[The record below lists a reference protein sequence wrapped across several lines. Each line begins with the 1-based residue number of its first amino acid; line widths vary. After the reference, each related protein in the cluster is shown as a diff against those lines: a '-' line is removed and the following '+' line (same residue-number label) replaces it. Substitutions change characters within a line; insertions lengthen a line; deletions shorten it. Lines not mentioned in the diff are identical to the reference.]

1 MSSTT
6 NPDKRSSAEIEQE
19 VEQTRAGLTE
29 TLEELRDRAS
39 PGQLFE
45 QALDYAKTSGGA
57 EFTRNLGAAVRDN
70 PLPLLLIGAGI
81 GWMMLGQNNG
91 RSAPRRRTGAY
102 DAPYGAAY
110 SGTGWEDDEPGMLDR
125 AGDAVS
131 GAAGAV
137 RDAAG
142 AVRDSVTGAARSASD
157 AAGSAYRSVAGAAG
171 AAGERIGEAAGAA
184 RGSLRGRTNDASH
197 MASDYAH
204 RASGTASGYAH
215 DARDR
220 IGHWRDDAEST
231 AGWVLREQPLVL
243 GALGIA
249 LGAAVGA
256 LLPGT
261 ETEDRLMGETRD
273 DLAHQAGTLA
283 QEGYEKARDTVSG
296 QAGQARDAADS
307 AAGSAAGLA
316 GQARDAVRGAA
327 HTLADN
333 AKQALAET
341 PEPAKRP
348 EVTPPKPDTRP
359 ATGLG

>member
-6 NPDKRSSAEIEQE
+6 NPDKRSSAEIEHE
-19 VEQTRAGLTE
+19 VERTRAGLTE

-81 GWMMLGQNNG
+81 GWMMLGQGGSNG
-91 RSAPRRRTGAY
+91 RAAPRRRSGAY
-102 DAPYGAAY
+102 DAPYRDAY
-110 SGTGWEDDEPGMLDR
+110 PATGWERDEPGMYETGTDKPGMLDR
-125 AGDAVS
+125 AGDAV
-131 GAAGAV
+131 GDAAEAV
-137 RDAAG
+137 R
-142 AVRDSVTGAARSASD
+142 D
-157 AAGSAYRSVAGAAG
+157 AAGSAYRSVAGAVG
-171 AAGERIGEAAGAA
+171 AAGERIGEAAGSA
-184 RGSLRGRTNDASH
+184 RSSLRGGTGEASH
-197 MASDYAH
+197 MASDYAG
-204 RASGTASGYAH
+204 RASRAASGYSR

-220 IGHWRDDAEST
+220 IGHWADDAEST

-273 DLAHQAGTLA
+273 DLAHQAGAMA
-283 QEGYEKARDTVSG
+283 QEGYEKVRETASG
-296 QAGQARDAADS
+296 QAEQARETAS
-307 AAGSAAGLA
+307 GSAAGLA
-316 GQARDAVRGAA
+316 GQAREAVRDAA
-327 HTLADN
+327 QTLAAN
-333 AKQALAET
+333 AKEALAET
-341 PEPAKRP
+341 PEPANRP
-348 EVTPPKPDTRP
+348 EGTQPRPETRP

>member
-81 GWMMLGQNNG
+81 GWMMLSQGG
-91 RSAPRRRTGAY
+91 SRPALRRRSGAY
-102 DAPYGAAY
+102 DAPYGATY
-110 SGTGWEDDEPGMLDR
+110 PGTGWEREEPGMLDR
-125 AGDAVS
+125 AGEAVGDAVG
-131 GAAGAV
+131 GAADAV
-137 RDAAG
+137 R
-142 AVRDSVTGAARSASD
+142 GAARSATD
-157 AAGSAYRSVAGAAG
+157 AASSAYRSAAGAVG
-171 AAGERIGEAAGAA
+171 AAGERLGEAAGSA
-184 RGSLRGRTNDASH
+184 RNSLRGGSGQASH
-197 MASDYAH
+197 MASDYAD
-204 RASGTASGYAH
+204 RASRAASGYSH

-220 IGHWRDDAEST
+220 IGHWADEAEST

-261 ETEDRLMGETRD
+261 EAEDRMMGETRD
-273 DLAHQAGTLA
+273 ELAGKASALA

-296 QAGQARDAADS
+296 QADQARD

-316 GQARDAVRGAA
+316 GQAREAVRGAA
-327 HTLADN
+327 HSLAAN
-333 AKQALAET
+333 AKEALAET
-341 PEPAKRP
+341 PEPANEPRP
-348 EVTPPKPDTRP
+348 EGTPPRPETRP

>member
-6 NPDKRSSAEIEQE
+6 NPDKRSSAEIEHE

-45 QALDYAKTSGGA
+45 QALDYARTSGGA
-57 EFTRNLGAAVRDN
+57 EFTRNLGASVRDN

-81 GWMMLGQNNG
+81 GWMMLGQGGGHG
-91 RSAPRRRTGAY
+91 RAAPRRRTGAY
-102 DAPYGAAY
+102 DAPYGGAY
-110 SGTGWEDDEPGMLDR
+110 PGTGWEREEPGMLDR
-125 AGDAVS
+125 ASEAVGDAVG
-131 GAAGAV
+131 GAADAV
-137 RDAAG
+137 R
-142 AVRDSVTGAARSASD
+142 GAARSATD
-157 AAGSAYRSVAGAAG
+157 AAGSAYRSVSGAVG
-171 AAGERIGEAAGAA
+171 AAGERVGEAAGSA
-184 RGSLRGRTNDASH
+184 RSRLRGGSGQASH
-197 MASDYAH
+197 MASDYAD
-204 RASGTASGYAH
+204 RASRAASGYSR

-220 IGHWRDDAEST
+220 IGHWADDAEST

-261 ETEDRLMGETRD
+261 EAEDRMMGETRD
-273 DLAHQAGTLA
+273 DLAGKAGALA

-296 QAGQARDAADS
+296 QADQARD

-316 GQARDAVRGAA
+316 GQAREAVRGAA
-327 HTLADN
+327 QTLAAN
-333 AKQALAET
+333 AKDALAET
-341 PEPAKRP
+341 PEPAKARGPEGTPPRP
-348 EVTPPKPDTRP
+348 ETRP